1 MQHFRHFTGF
11 WRISCLLAVAFGLR
25 GWAYP
30 EQVAALP
37 LSSLAAS
44 LDLSLEEA
52 QLNPYQRW
60 QQQHA
65 PSAVPSA
72 GSSFYRLAQQAEQ
85 EAPKLPFPLKA
96 EGIPLGQDSSFFL
109 HPSGLVYRLSY

>member
-1 MQHFRHFTGF
+1 
-11 WRISCLLAVAFGLR
+11 LAVAFGLR

-85 EAPKLPFPLKA
+85 EAPKLPFSAQSRGDSL
-96 EGIPLGQDSSFFL
+96 GTRQLFFSYIPA
-109 HPSGLVYRLSY
+109 V